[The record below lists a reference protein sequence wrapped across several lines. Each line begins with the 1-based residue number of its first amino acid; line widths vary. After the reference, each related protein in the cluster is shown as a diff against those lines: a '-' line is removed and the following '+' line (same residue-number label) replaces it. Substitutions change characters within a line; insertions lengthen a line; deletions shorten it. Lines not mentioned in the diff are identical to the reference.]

1 MTDWLHDLDM
11 PRKGVSQRTACA
23 ARTRTRRLSMGAWS
37 SRPFA
42 LPSREP
48 RLIPVQ
54 ERENISNSAAGTSPG
69 AERSPGSAAQAHES
83 RDAGAGR
90 SSPAASETTE
100 RDTQIAVAVIDEH
113 SFTRECITK
122 SLRER
127 SNHLDIAAFAACDE
141 CLRSPDTHDLILYH
155 SHESVARPINN
166 QANANIQK
174 LLQIAPVIVLCD
186 VDCVDSIMAAFESGA
201 RGYIPTASTAVE
213 LAVEIIHL
221 VKAGGTFVPP
231 SVLSA
236 RATSGAGAA
245 PGAVAAEQFTPRQLA
260 VLEQLKRGKTNK
272 IIADELRMSES
283 TVKVHIRNIMKRLNA
298 TNRTEIAARAH
309 ELELEEMRRTH

>member
-1 MTDWLHDLDM
+1 LT
-11 PRKGVSQRTACA
+11 
-23 ARTRTRRLSMGAWS
+23 
-37 SRPFA
+37 
-42 LPSREP
+42 
-48 RLIPVQ
+48 PVQ
-54 ERENISNSAAGTSPG
+54 ERENGTSSSVAGTSPG
-69 AERSPGSAAQAHES
+69 AERSPGSAAQAREPP
-83 RDAGAGR
+83 DAGEGQ
-90 SSPAASETTE
+90 SSLAASKTPE
-100 RDTQIAVAVIDEH
+100 RVTQIAVAVIDEH
-113 SFTRECITK
+113 AFTRECITK

-186 VDCVDSIMAAFESGA
+186 VDRVDSIMAAFESGA